1 MCRDGGHLGGR
12 WAYARGVFP
21 PPHGSAQS
29 AGPPL
34 AVHALLPA
42 LRGPESATDHS
53 GGPARHRHP
62 RRARPRPAPR
72 PHADGDGSLTTPVE
86 VPPPGPRGSD
96 RDRGGTPQRGA
107 SGADA
112 AARAPP
118 ACIAE
123 DGASCAEAV
132 LATPDLISAVDVS
145 FGAVAVDSSL
155 TLRRLQ
161 LIGERSQ
168 VRWSSASPHVV
179 DDVAPAAKPTAI
191 VALDAADGCPRWQL
205 EGPFDDLPPLA
216 SGVAVIHDGRL
227 DVLHPD
233 HPGTRRS
240 RDIGT
245 TARFAQGT
253 HRPNHRPIPA
263 TGTDAEVF
271 LDPHSGE
278 VLAGLGRSA
287 RATRTTTGQVVAA
300 VWEDGDDG
308 ADTTLLGFGID
319 GQQRWQTAGP
329 EQACCRLELRPTDE
343 GRVIATFPGAAGTET
358 A

>member
-1 MCRDGGHLGGR
+1 M
-12 WAYARGVFP
+12 
-21 PPHGSAQS
+21 
-29 AGPPL
+29 
-34 AVHALLPA
+34 
-42 LRGPESATDHS
+42 
-53 GGPARHRHP
+53 
-62 RRARPRPAPR
+62 
-72 PHADGDGSLTTPVE
+72 E